1 MTACHL
7 RNEASPLHR
16 RVFTRPHVPS
26 SVPDRRRCQ
35 RVPVTFVPNL
45 FTPNLTCCVL
55 RPLIGPSD
63 TETGT
68 VAAGEGTINWT
79 YLCSFSFPCSSLSL
93 SLFFVFTLFSLALLF
108 FLSLRFLFSRSV
120 FSRSVLSLCRL
131 VPLCLT
137 FGRRQFDVRPLGG
150 GRNDTK
156 KKTGVRRGQDWAVM
170 TRPTC
175 LFGWPYCGL
184 YQHPSGGVCMLLRP
198 WRGRQVVMC
207 GMPQQLAST
216 EEKRM

>member
-137 FGRRQFDVRPLGG
+137 FGRGRFDVRPLGG
-150 GRNDTK
+150 REERSGTGRK
-156 KKTGVRRGQDWAVM
+156 KNAGRGYGGVTSVRTGLSRQGPPADLA
-170 TRPTC
+170 
-175 LFGWPYCGL
+175 GL
-184 YQHPSGGVCMLLRP
+184 IVFFPPQHPSGGVCMLLR
-198 WRGRQVVMC
+198 
-207 GMPQQLAST
+207 T
-216 EEKRM
+216 